1 MTIEEALQLIE
12 ALRQE
17 LTSTQRALMECT
29 AIIER
34 QKAEIAEL
42 KRRLNQNSSNSSKP
56 SSSDGLRKA
65 KRKNRSLRKASG
77 KKPGGQ
83 PGHSG
88 KTMSLPHKPDTVLH
102 CQPSKCLA
110 CPKLGKCKQ
119 DVLETRYE
127 IDLEIR
133 QKVTAWK
140 QMGSLCPLDG
150 NRLVQGEFPEG
161 IRATKQYGPML
172 RTIAVALNT
181 EGAVSIKK
189 SQRILSALAGQN
201 VSTGWV
207 QNVVSSCHDKLQEV
221 LKWIKAQLR
230 REEYAHFDETGIRV
244 NGRIAWVHNAST
256 KYLTLQTVDWKRGQE
271 GIRHAGILP
280 GWHGVAIHD
289 FFSPYWKY
297 EAQHAVCCAHLLR
310 ECKGQQEAHPDG
322 VFFRMFPF
330 LLMKMK
336 ASKEK
341 WMERGKEAPEKR
353 RREEFML
360 VYDRVIELGEEEFPL
375 PEPTPGKKGR
385 PKKGAARS
393 FIDRMK
399 NHKEEVCR
407 FFLDFR
413 VPFDNNQA
421 ERDVRHF
428 KVKIKV
434 AGCFRT
440 FEGAE
445 NFAALQSFLGT
456 AKKAG
461 MDAIQALKYMFTGQP
476 LLALTSRAG
485 E

>member
-88 KTMSLPHKPDTVLH
+88 KTMSLPHEPDTVLH

-172 RTIAVALNT
+172 RTIAVALN
-181 EGAVSIKK
+181 
-189 SQRILSALAGQN
+189 
-201 VSTGWV
+201 
-207 QNVVSSCHDKLQEV
+207 
-221 LKWIKAQLR
+221 
-230 REEYAHFDETGIRV
+230 
-244 NGRIAWVHNAST
+244 
-256 KYLTLQTVDWKRGQE
+256 
-271 GIRHAGILP
+271 
-280 GWHGVAIHD
+280 
-289 FFSPYWKY
+289 
-297 EAQHAVCCAHLLR
+297 
-310 ECKGQQEAHPDG
+310 
-322 VFFRMFPF
+322 
-330 LLMKMK
+330 
-336 ASKEK
+336 
-341 WMERGKEAPEKR
+341 
-353 RREEFML
+353 L
-360 VYDRVIELGEEEFPL
+360 V
-375 PEPTPGKKGR
+375 
-385 PKKGAARS
+385 
-393 FIDRMK
+393 
-399 NHKEEVCR
+399 R
-407 FFLDFR
+407 FFAFLQVA
-413 VPFDNNQA
+413 VPCPVITDPKGN
-421 ERDVRHF
+421 
-428 KVKIKV
+428 I
-434 AGCFRT
+434 G
-440 FEGAE
+440 
-445 NFAALQSFLGT
+445 LS
-456 AKKAG
+456 
-461 MDAIQALKYMFTGQP
+461 II
-476 LLALTSRAG
+476 
-485 E
+485 